1 MQMPRASTRTVRAVA
16 ALLTATSPIAAAFPA
31 AAQQQMLSGPADVSK
46 CGAIKDPIKSARCVD
61 DYMAASIAESKAR
74 IAAANARVATADT
87 EGDCGRKL
95 LEAAKD
101 PTRQARGHALLTAAG
116 KDVAVYGAC
125 KLLRQ
130 LTP

>member
-1 MQMPRASTRTVRAVA
+1 
-16 ALLTATSPIAAAFPA
+16 
-31 AAQQQMLSGPADVSK
+31 MLGGPADVSK

-61 DYMAASIAESKAR
+61 DYLAASIAESKAR